1 MTLKFPSHP
10 DDVREAAA
18 PHIYY
23 ELLAMVQA
31 RDLNNHAKK
40 YKGNTTYP
48 GADVVMQNC
57 AIESF
62 LLHYRALREFFNDKE
77 KHKADDIKAKD
88 YLPTWTASDTWLTY
102 QNEIDRINKRLAH
115 VSVLRK
121 TLDHDWDLA
130 HMEWNVS
137 RTFEDFISKLTAVH
151 QVWFADVTTLLGL
164 RRPASAAILGADSNS
179 TASGGTPMMIFPP
192 FP

>member
-1 MTLKFPSHP
+1 MTPKFPPHP
-10 DDVREAAA
+10 ADVCEETA

-23 ELLAMVQA
+23 ELLAMAQA

-40 YKGNTTYP
+40 YKGNLSYP

-62 LLHYRALREFFNDKE
+62 LLHYRALREFFNGNE
-77 KHKADDIKAKD
+77 KHKVDDIKAKD
-88 YLPTWTASDTWLTY
+88 YLPTWLASDAWLTN
-102 QNEIDRINKRLAH
+102 QNEIDKINKRLAH

-121 TLDHDWDLA
+121 TLDNDWDLA
-130 HMEWNVS
+130 HIEWNVS
-137 RTFEDFISKLTAVH
+137 RTFEDFISKLTAVQ
-151 QVWFADVTTLLGL
+151 QVWFADATTLLSR
-164 RRPASAAILGADSNS
+164 RRPAAAAILGADSNS
-179 TASGGTPMMIFPP
+179 TASGGIPMMIFPP